1 MTISALIIS
10 LFIQF
15 GFINSE
21 AEFHN
26 TPQQQQQEW
35 AKEIIEDDLICQ

>member
-1 MTISALIIS
+1 MTLTALIIS

-21 AEFHN
+21 SDLKN
-26 TPQQQQQEW
+26 TPSQQQEQW
-35 AKEIIEDDLICQ
+35 YKEIIEDEFTNF